1 LTRRAAATALA
12 LSTAALTASACGGDK
27 VDRKDLE
34 TKIADFV
41 HQQTGTTID
50 VHCPNGVKP
59 DKGTRVK
66 CSTVLS
72 GAETDIEIVFTDR
85 GKFRITSTRLRM
97 G

>member
-41 HQQTGTTID
+41 HQQTGTAID